1 MLSIVW
7 RMQGSWL
14 TQALVFSAIHRIFA
28 IEISKYDVEVVVR
41 ILWTLREPTDGACVL
56 FRLTLSCVSALED
69 KRL

>member
-1 MLSIVW
+1 MLCIVW

-41 ILWTLREPTDGACVL
+41 ILWTLREPTDRACVL